1 MSDEL
6 TIDDLMERMPK
17 AFQPDKAQG
26 VQAVVQ
32 YHLSGEQG
40 GDWVIRI
47 GDGECKVEK
56 GTADDPKLTLTA
68 EASDY
73 LAIITGKLN
82 AMGAFAEGK
91 LKLKGDL
98 PLAMKLMSFF
108 KLPA

>member
-6 TIDDLMERMPK
+6 TIEELMERMPK

-26 VQAVVQ
+26 VQAVIQ
-32 YHLSGEQG
+32 YHLSGDQG
-40 GDWVIRI
+40 GDWVVRI
-47 GDGECKVEK
+47 GDGTCQVEK
-56 GTADDPKLTLTA
+56 GTAEDPNLTLSA

-98 PLAMKLMSFF
+98 PLAMKLLSFF